1 MNLFIG
7 ILSNLISNSDNQ
19 ISYLTLKSEIIEEIE
34 LFYMF
39 PHQRRKNNW
48 FPYIMFYECHTTKL
62 YEHIIDIQS
71 EKLSG
76 YKKIFI
82 SKNLM
87 EVLQLPE
94 EEPSLIQIEKKI
106 EKNEEKQEELHIL
119 KEIEKT
125 IKDLPVLKQ
134 EIKEL
139 KESIEVMKTNK

>member
-1 MNLFIG
+1 
-7 ILSNLISNSDNQ
+7 
-19 ISYLTLKSEIIEEIE
+19 
-34 LFYMF
+34 
-39 PHQRRKNNW
+39 
-48 FPYIMFYECHTTKL
+48 FYECHTTKL